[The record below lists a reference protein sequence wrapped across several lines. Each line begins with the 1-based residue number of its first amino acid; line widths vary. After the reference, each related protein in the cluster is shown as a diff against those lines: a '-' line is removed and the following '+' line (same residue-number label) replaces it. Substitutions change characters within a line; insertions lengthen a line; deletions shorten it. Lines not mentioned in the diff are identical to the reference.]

1 MLDTGRIGERLY
13 CPPQLLIFNLRN
25 DKLVHRYKFPFT
37 VLQDTSILVTPVVNV
52 LDPPPGKCRDTQVYI
67 ADVTTFHMI
76 VYDMRTRRS
85 WRTANKFFY
94 PHPTHGTFNVADETF
109 DLMDGVVG
117 LAISP
122 RNTIGG
128 QQMFFHPMAATNEM
142 TVPLWVLNNRTAW
155 ENAGFFDYF
164 EPRAFVV
171 SFSLFKSHPK
181 PYKLTQIPLT
191 PYRN

>member
-13 CPPQLLIFNLRN
+13 CPPQLLIFNLKN
-25 DKLVHRYKFPFT
+25 DKLVHRYKIPFT

-85 WRTANKFFY
+85 WRTANKLFY
-94 PHPTHGTFNVADETF
+94 PHPTHGTFNLLGETF
-109 DLMDGVVG
+109 DLMDGLVG
-117 LAISP
+117 MAISP
-122 RNTIGG
+122 KNTIGG
-128 QQMFFHPMAATNEM
+128 QQMFFHPMASTSEM
-142 TVPLWVLNNRTAW
+142 TVPLWVLTNRTAW
-155 ENAGFFDYF
+155 ENAGFFDYY

-171 SFSLFKSHPK
+171 SFTTNTNFL
-181 PYKLTQIPLT
+181 L
-191 PYRN
+191 